1 MKHII
6 FNGLLAMA
14 LAAGAGC
21 RAGAEEADMQVTFR
35 VQAEAPEGSALYVV
49 GNDVALGAWDPAAVS
64 LERQADGT
72 WARTVSLRRGRRV
85 EFKITRGSWATEALD
100 EQGRRGPNHVL
111 QVGASD
117 EVVVR
122 VGGWR
127 DQLAAEPGVT
137 GVLKFHP
144 GVGGPGVA
152 PRMISVW
159 LPPGYDAEPARRY
172 PVLYM
177 HDGQNC
183 FDPARS
189 AFGMEW
195 RMDEEATRLIEA
207 GRIEPLIIVGMDC
220 NGEKRFEEYSDGE
233 LGQAYR
239 NYVVQ
244 VVKPLIDQTYRTRSE
259 REHTAVM
266 GSSMGGCVSFL
277 LIWEHPEVFSRAG
290 CLSPAFFKPDFAR
303 VRAYRG
309 ERKPIRIYLDNGEV
323 GLEKKLQK
331 GIDQMLALLPKKGF
345 QEGRDYQ
352 WFLDPGAEHNENAWA
367 ARVWRPL
374 EFMFGL
380 NQGDENAPR

>member
-1 MKHII
+1 
-6 FNGLLAMA
+6 
-14 LAAGAGC
+14 
-21 RAGAEEADMQVTFR
+21 MQVTFR

-49 GNDVALGAWDPAAVS
+49 GNDAALGAWDPAAVS

-207 GRIEPLIIVGMDC
+207 RRIEPLIIVGMDC
-220 NGEKRFEEYSDGE
+220 NGEKRFAEYSDGE

-244 VVKPLIDQTYRTRSE
+244 VVKPLIDQTYRTRPE

-277 LIWEHPEVFSRAG
+277 LIWDHPEVFSRAG